1 MDAFGGG
8 LGAHGEVCGAVVG
21 GLAAVGLVFGR
32 PQPGSQADMRM
43 WKYAARFMRIFRK
56 EIAAGGILC
65 RDIAGVDWRNPDQ
78 VRAFREGGKFIACR
92 SLTGKTAKLLG
103 EILES
108 AALEKSHSPSA
119 TEQP

>member
-32 PQPGSQADMRM
+32 PQPGGQTDMRM
-43 WKYAARFMRIFRK
+43 WKYAALFMRKFRE

-65 RDIAGVDWRNPDQ
+65 RDIAGVDWRDPDQ
-78 VRAFREGGKFIACR
+78 VRAFRGGEKCIACR
-92 SLTGKTAKLLG
+92 NLTGKTAKRLG

-108 AALEKSHSPSA
+108 AALEK
-119 TEQP
+119 